1 MKERLVKVKLS
12 GYLAKQFGK
21 SFNFYVSKPAEAI
34 KAMCMQVEGFEQAL
48 RDASSKGF
56 KFAVF
61 NGKENIGEKDFWFGV
76 KDTLRIVPVLE
87 GSKNGGFTQILLGA
101 AIIAIGFLTGGIGF
115 SLAAGLTTTGVAGSL
130 ALSIGVGLIMGGVV
144 QMLTPQPKG
153 LSDSSSVDNK
163 PSYAFGGPVN
173 TVAQGN
179 PVAIFY
185 GEREVGGAVISAG
198 MYSQDL
204 A

>member
-76 KDTLRIVPVLE
+76 KDTLSIVPVLE
-87 GSKNGGFTQILLGA
+87 GSKKGGLLQT
-101 AIIAIGFLTGGIGF
+101 II
-115 SLAAGLTTTGVAGSL
+115 GVALIVVGAFTGNAFL
-130 ALSIGVGLIMGGVV
+130 IQLGVGLALGGVV